1 MDWPRVGTSR
11 PGLTARVRNSDAAI
25 TTITISSDWLVK

>member
-11 PGLTARVRNSDAAI
+11 PGLTARVRNSAAA
-25 TTITISSDWLVK
+25 TATITISSAWLVK